1 MLRFRHLLLIG
12 LVFFLS
18 FLVIFLPA
26 SSIRLV
32 TNGIPPLDIS
42 ATKGSIWRGSGQ
54 LRLSKQH
61 VGVLRWSIEPV
72 QLVLG
77 KLDVAWVL
85 QDQDHTFEGKTTM
98 QLGGTSFAFDG
109 LIEPQTIN
117 RVLAPYEMRLTGALE
132 LKSVKATVERNESQ
146 VGIQGDIRWD
156 GGTVQYRMA
165 NQRHQRELPA
175 LLGKLQTTEGVPSIT
190 IRSETEDT
198 PLLRA
203 RLDNEGWVH
212 IGITKRFTRLV
223 GQPWH
228 GNESDA
234 TIVME
239 VSEKLL

>member
-72 QLVLG
+72 QLILG
-77 KLDVAWVL
+77 KLHVAWVL

-98 QLGGTSFAFDG
+98 QLGGTSFAFNG
-109 LIEPQTIN
+109 SIEPQTIN

-132 LKSVKATVERNESQ
+132 LKSVKATIERNESQ

-203 RLDNEGWVH
+203 RLDNDGWVH
-212 IGITKRFTRLV
+212 ICITKKFTQLV
-223 GQPWH
+223 GQPWR
-228 GNESDA
+228 GNELDA